1 MDRNAIKD
9 LAVELHQRSRFQS
22 AVAGRQLNSIVD
34 RFAAKIGVTLT
45 PRPNITTLPPDDTEV
60 AGIAAP
66 IIAAMGLVYGT
77 DPGFVPGW
85 DAAFDKITATL
96 INCGWAQRDLG
107 ARDRFVA
114 PAVIRQIALDR
125 SHLLRP
131 GTPVWPA
138 AFTEQ
143 MPYHLEDGNLGPVDE
158 PGARFVMLQ
167 HEKTGAAA
175 FVALKMGNP
184 MTTLSFMFDFAACDR
199 VLLRKMLQDA
209 AFSQALTS
217 STTKVDG
224 DVISIDAK
232 THRPSRD
239 GLATVLK
246 ADIGPPAI
254 TEELRAL
261 GLPASVGALEAQL
274 EEAMY

>member
-22 AVAGRQLNSIVD
+22 AVAERQLNGLVD

-45 PRPNITTLPPDDTEV
+45 PRQTRPTLPPDDADV
-60 AGIAAP
+60 AGVFAP
-66 IIAAMGLVYGT
+66 IMAAMELVYGT
-77 DPGFVPGW
+77 HPGFVVQW
-85 DAAFDKITATL
+85 DAAVDKIMATL
-96 INCGWAQRDLG
+96 TNAGWTQCDLG

-114 PAVIRQIALDR
+114 PAVIRQIARDR

-138 AFTEQ
+138 AFNNL
-143 MPYHLEDGNLGPVDE
+143 MPYLLEDHNLVPVDE

-167 HEKTGAAA
+167 EATTGAAA
-175 FVALKMGNP
+175 YIALKQGNP
-184 MTTLSFMFDFAACDR
+184 MITLTLVVDFGACDR
-199 VLLRKMLQDA
+199 LLLRKMLQDA

-224 DVISIDAK
+224 EVISIDAK

-246 ADIGPPAI
+246 ADIWPPAI

-261 GLPASVGALEAQL
+261 GLLASIGALEAQL